1 MQVILLKDKDNL
13 GSKHEVVK
21 VKPGYGRNYLI
32 PQKIAVLANEFNTA
46 KLENIKAKEE
56 AKRQEQLDIYRE
68 LVQKLG
74 ATVIKVGAKSGTGGK
89 IFGSVTNI
97 QLAQAIKEQLDED
110 IDRKIIE
117 MTEEVKTLGAYTAT
131 AKFDDEVVANI
142 NFEVVE
148 D

>member
-1 MQVILLKDKDNL
+1 MQVILLRDQENL
-13 GSKHEVVK
+13 GSKHELVT

-32 PQKIAVLANEFNTA
+32 PQKIAIVANETNLA
-46 KLENIKAKEE
+46 KLDSIKAKEE
-56 AKRQEQLDIYRE
+56 AKRQERLDVYRNIA
-68 LVQKLG
+68 QKLG

-89 IFGSVTNI
+89 IFGSVTDI
-97 QLAQAIKEQLDED
+97 QLAQAIKEQLNEE

-117 MTEEVKTLGAYTAT
+117 LTEEVKTLGAYTAS
-131 AKFDDEVVANI
+131 AKFDKEIVANI